1 MGGSSVVNRT
11 ATLGMGIAHKV
22 TLVFTAMVATWLGGM
37 STGRCESGI
46 GIEGGLFFDSGTRS
60 DEVRLGPTSNTSR
73 DDVGNVDLGFIA
85 LFYMHQLGKDAAAR
99 EGFRI
104 GGEVRYLGRYASEF
118 DDEEVEVVGSLLEVG
133 ARGDWST
140 LITNELSFVV
150 GLRVAL
156 ALAFPEGELADEIDR
171 LAAEGVSAG
180 SGPRVGVTILP
191 SIGARYA
198 IHTRVNVA
206 LNVGLGWSHLS
217 IFALDETVSGVGYAR
232 DESISNTRFELGLGL
247 EVSL

>member
-1 MGGSSVVNRT
+1 MGGCSVVCAMETSRVGIVQRVAMAFT
-11 ATLGMGIAHKV
+11 SLVAVLMG
-22 TLVFTAMVATWLGGM
+22 AM
-37 STGRCESGI
+37 SPGRCESGI

-60 DEVRLGPTSNTSR
+60 DEVRLGPTVDTSR

-85 LFYMHQLGKDAAAR
+85 LYYMHQLGEDSAAR

-104 GGEVRYLGRYASEF
+104 GGEVRYLGRYASEY
-118 DDEEVEVVGSLLEVG
+118 DDEEVEVVGSLLELG

-180 SGPRVGVTILP
+180 AGPRVGVTILP

-198 IHTRVNVA
+198 IHTRVNIA

-217 IFALDETVSGVGYAR
+217 IFGLDETVSGVGYAR
-232 DESISNTRFELGLGL
+232 DESISSTRFELGLGL